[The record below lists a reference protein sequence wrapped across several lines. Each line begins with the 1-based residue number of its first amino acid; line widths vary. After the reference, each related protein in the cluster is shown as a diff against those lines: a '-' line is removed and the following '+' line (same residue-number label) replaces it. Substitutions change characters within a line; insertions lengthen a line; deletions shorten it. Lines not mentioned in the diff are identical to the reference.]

1 MYIGTTKQPVLSL
14 HTESATAFSNSVCI
28 ATTILITYIKVTNL
42 IENYCLILCMYI
54 NKVSFYICQKKGK
67 EFLVQCPCMYRPMCG
82 FVFVSGGTVRSL
94 QIEQMERRAVC
105 DHFGQILGFVIY
117 STVLWMASMIVATLK
132 AEYCTVIVYIICAK
146 PCSDKF

>member
-42 IENYCLILCMYI
+42 RIIASYYACTLTRYHFIYA
-54 NKVSFYICQKKGK
+54 KRRAKKS
-67 EFLVQCPCMYRPMCG
+67 LVQCPCMYRPMCG

-94 QIEQMERRAVC
+94 Q
-105 DHFGQILGFVIY
+105 
-117 STVLWMASMIVATLK
+117 
-132 AEYCTVIVYIICAK
+132 
-146 PCSDKF
+146 